1 MNLLKKALK
10 AREATSALF
19 LVALFVIVSLLNPS
33 FASSENIAAVFN
45 SAVVYILIAVG
56 MAFAIIVGEI
66 DVSVGSCLGFVA
78 TVVGSLLRDGCN
90 WPLAFAVGILIGA
103 VVGLINGWG
112 TGHWLSDTSSS
123 KYRPASER
131 IPAGDLRRTP
141 SARRTS
147 SAYPSRWR
155 RAGDPVP
162 AHPNRRTARDRQ
174 PRCSVFGT

>member
-33 FASSENIAAVFN
+33 FASSENI
-45 SAVVYILIAVG
+45 
-56 MAFAIIVGEI
+56 AFAIIVGEI

-103 VVGLINGWG
+103 AVGLINGWG
-112 TGHWLSDTSSS
+112 VAVMGVPSVCVS
-123 KYRPASER
+123 
-131 IPAGDLRRTP
+131 GGVNGVLRG
-141 SARRTS
+141 AL
-147 SAYPSRWR
+147 
-155 RAGDPVP
+155 D
-162 AHPNRRTARDRQ
+162 
-174 PRCSVFGT
+174 F

>member
-103 VVGLINGWG
+103 AVGLINGWG
-112 TGHWLSDTSSS
+112 VAVMGVPSLIFTLGVNGVLRGAMYKWLPLFCFMR
-123 KYRPASER
+123 K
-131 IPAGDLRRTP
+131 
-141 SARRTS
+141 
-147 SAYPSRWR
+147 
-155 RAGDPVP
+155 
-162 AHPNRRTARDRQ
+162 
-174 PRCSVFGT
+174 